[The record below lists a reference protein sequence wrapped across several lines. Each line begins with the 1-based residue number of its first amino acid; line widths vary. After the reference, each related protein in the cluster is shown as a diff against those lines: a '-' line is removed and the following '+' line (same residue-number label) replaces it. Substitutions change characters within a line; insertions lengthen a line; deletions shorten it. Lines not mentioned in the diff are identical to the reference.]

1 MSRAVVFIFP
11 SSQPISVKTIA
22 ICAKAIAEDL
32 GIDIRHMVG
41 KQLDEND
48 IATAIVSGIRIG
60 EAEVCVDKTTPNIF
74 IVMQGLGYINQKF
87 NEDLVTHKSLTNF
100 VANLSMYVST
110 IQFTGSDN
118 TMLAY
123 LRKISTVDYSELN
136 KTACQ
141 KLGITKSVYEVI
153 QKVAA
158 HV

>member
-11 SSQPISVKTIA
+11 SSQPISVKAIA
-22 ICAKAIAEDL
+22 ICAKTIAEDL
-32 GIDIRHMVG
+32 GIDIRNMVG

-60 EAEVCVDKTTPNIF
+60 ESEVHVNKTTSN
-74 IVMQGLGYINQKF
+74 IVMEGLGYINQKF
-87 NEDLVTHKSLTNF
+87 NNDLVVHKSITGF
-100 VANLSMYVST
+100 AADLSMYVST

-123 LRKISTVDYSELN
+123 LKKISTVDYSKLN

-153 QKVAA
+153 QKIGA

>member
-60 EAEVCVDKTTPNIF
+60 EAEVRVDKTTPNI
-74 IVMQGLGYINQKF
+74 VMEGLGYINQKF
-87 NEDLVTHKSLTNF
+87 NDDLVTRKSLTNF

-123 LRKISTVDYSELN
+123 LKKISTVDYSKLN

-153 QKVAA
+153 QKIAA